1 MPAEPRWLL
10 RVPRIID
17 ELSALPAPVVDRS
30 VIERVFGVRRR
41 RAIYLLGGFGG
52 YQVGRTF
59 VIERETLIGRLR
71 AIAAGE
77 SFHFER
83 RRHQHLTEGLERLR
97 RNNRAARI
105 SLPVPSPAPHSASL
119 PDGVELEPGRLVIH
133 FAGGRD
139 LLAKLYGIA
148 QAAAEDFDRFEAST
162 RVP

>member
-59 VIERETLIGRLR
+59 VIARETLIGRLR

-77 SFHFER
+77 SFRFER
-83 RRHQHLTEGLERLR
+83 RRHTLLTEDLERLR
-97 RNNRAARI
+97 RDSRAARI
-105 SLPVPSPAPHSASL
+105 AIQVPAPAPLPASL
-119 PDGVELEPGRLVIH
+119 PDGVELSPGLLVVH
-133 FAGGRD
+133 FAGPDHER
-139 LLAKLYGIA
+139 LAI
-148 QAAAEDFDRFEAST
+148 E
-162 RVP
+162 